1 MKNLKIAATLMFLG
15 IFSGCDT
22 DSESNPQGQTPQG
35 VISSQQ
41 REAIDA
47 ANNVEQALLDAAE
60 ERRKELEAR
69 LRDQ

>member
-1 MKNLKIAATLMFLG
+1 MANLKIGATLMFLG
-15 IFSGCDT
+15 ILSGCGADN
-22 DSESNPQGQTPQG
+22 ESNPQGQTPQG

-69 LRDQ
+69 LRNQ